1 MLVGEIGIPH
11 DTFLYSLKHWN
22 IACIIRGY
30 RRSQHPLWESSRLNA
45 FFTMSAFANLK
56 ESGIR
61 NDRDLITF
69 PWEKEVVTR
78 KKPNEDEVAEMQ
90 ALLKEMN
97 KGVIHKNTGFFS
109 G

>member
-22 IACIIRGY
+22 IASIIRGY
-30 RRSQHPLWESSRLNA
+30 RRRQHPLWESSRLNA

-61 NDRDLITF
+61 NDQDLITF
-69 PWEKEVVTR
+69 PWEKQAVRKRQPKESEVQ
-78 KKPNEDEVAEMQ
+78 ELQAE
-90 ALLKEMN
+90 LEEIN
-97 KGVIHKNTGFFS
+97 KCIHKNTGFFS